1 MNSLLTSLSAH
12 RAFIV
17 YRASDKCP
25 VDTEGRAMDA
35 QQRGNWMLPHEAE
48 AWAALL
54 GPGHGVGIVLHPEL
68 KIFCVDIDGALV
80 DGQWS
85 PLAQAFLTR
94 FAGCYVE
101 VSMSGRGLHVFGRY
115 TGEPPAH
122 KTKNIS
128 LKIELYDR
136 ARYIALTGTNAV
148 GDVDTDATAQLHQFA
163 ADYFVRSDD
172 DDHTAGEWTNRPHPD
187 WQGDTDDTVL
197 LEKMR
202 KSKSNAARFGNALT
216 FEDLWIANAE
226 TLGRYFPPNN
236 TSKAPYDESSA
247 DLALANHLAFW
258 TGNDCER
265 MQNFMVASA
274 LNRDKWEQ
282 RESYLR
288 DTILKACARQKTF
301 AGGGRNKPVALPAPV
316 APPPPWEALQP
327 PQGEPRPQL
336 VDGLTATVTGLAP
349 GAPQI
354 PATVQHAPPNVA
366 KGTLLGCDGQVAL
379 FDGCTYVQDV
389 HQIML
394 PDGVA
399 LDQKRFDEVQFNGG
413 RVFMYRPDGQKPTES
428 AWEAFTMSGVYEPT
442 RVRGMYF
449 DPRETPGNIK
459 LRDGLRWINSWKPID
474 IRAIPGDVTPF
485 LRHLS
490 LLFPLGLAGVAQLPE
505 VHGAAEGREVHVVA
519 VPSGRARQWQIIHQ
533 RHHDLLHWPAIHT
546 EPHSEE
552 YRQQFQRAA
561 VRLPLRGA
569 RRREDSRR
577 LRHNV
582 GNHQADDH
590 ARHAT
595 NRAQR
600 GGQSNP

>member
-1 MNSLLTSLSAH
+1 
-12 RAFIV
+12 
-17 YRASDKCP
+17 
-25 VDTEGRAMDA
+25 
-35 QQRGNWMLPHEAE
+35 MLPHEAE

-247 DLALANHLAFW
+247 DLALANRLAFW
-258 TGNDCER
+258 VGNDCER

-354 PATVQHAPPNVA
+354 PATVQHAPANVA
-366 KGTLLGCDGQVAL
+366 KGTLLGCDGQMAL

-399 LDQKRFDEVQFNGG
+399 LDQKRFEVQFNGG

-490 LLFPLGLAGVAQLPE
+490 LLFPQDWRVLLNYLKFMVQRKGEKCMWWPFLQGVPGNGKSFISATMTYCI
-505 VHGAAEGREVHVVA
+505 G
-519 VPSGRARQWQIIHQ
+519 Q
-533 RHHDLLHWPAIHT
+533 RYITQSPT
-546 EPHSEE
+546 PEE

-600 GGQSNP
+600 AWTKSNP